1 MEYMPEVIQV
11 RPTNDFKVYVY
22 FDDGSIK
29 LYDAKELIN
38 KGIFTKVNDINVFK
52 ETCTVLNGTLAW
64 DLDGNYNENTCLD
77 IDPFEIYENSPDVDE

>member
-38 KGIFTKVNDINVFK
+38 KGIFTKVKDINVFK

-77 IDPFEIYENSPDVDE
+77 IDPFEIYENSLDVDE

>member
-38 KGIFTKVNDINVFK
+38 KGIFTKVKDINVFK

>member
-29 LYDAKELIN
+29 LYDANELIN
-38 KGIFTKVNDINVFK
+38 KGIFNKIKDINVFK

-77 IDPFEIYENSPDVDE
+77 IDPFEIYENSPNADE